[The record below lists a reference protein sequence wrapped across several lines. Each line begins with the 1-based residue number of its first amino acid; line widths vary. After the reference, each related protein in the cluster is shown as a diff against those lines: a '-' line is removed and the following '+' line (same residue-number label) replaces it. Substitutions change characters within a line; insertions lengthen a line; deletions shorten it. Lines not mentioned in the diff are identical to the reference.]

1 MKPCIFLDID
11 WVINPSRKKNSYCLD
26 YNLPDV
32 LAKKLNH
39 PKIATLNAYLVNQV
53 YYCFSKESI
62 QLLKQLIEK
71 YDAQI
76 IITSSWRIVYS
87 LEQLQT
93 MFDIFDLGKYVK
105 SVTTLINPRTK
116 AIQEFINEN
125 NVTSYIV
132 LDDFDMSNAFDYHF
146 VYVRHY
152 FKDLDYKKAD
162 YALFIQQKELS
173 NWKNTYLPFLQ
184 FVTCYWYFTFPVKT
198 QTNPPKQVPGF
209 YNFYH
214 FLCMLFVNSHIL
226 QFMLC

>member
-11 WVINPSRKKNSYCLD
+11 GVINPSRKKNSYCLD

-87 LEQLQT
+87 LEQLQA

-125 NVTSYIV
+125 NVTSYII
-132 LDDFDMSNAFDYHF
+132 FDYHF
-146 VYVRHY
+146 IYVRHS
-152 FKDLDYKKAD
+152 FKESDYKKAN
-162 YALFIQQKELS
+162 YALFIQQKEFS
-173 NWKNTYLPFLQ
+173 N
-184 FVTCYWYFTFPVKT
+184 
-198 QTNPPKQVPGF
+198 
-209 YNFYH
+209 
-214 FLCMLFVNSHIL
+214 
-226 QFMLC
+226 

>member
-11 WVINPSRKKNSYCLD
+11 GVINPSRKKNSYCLD

-87 LEQLQT
+87 LEQLQA

-125 NVTSYIV
+125 NVTSYII

-146 VYVRHY
+146 MFATLSKNPTTKRRTTLY
-152 FKDLDYKKAD
+152 
-162 YALFIQQKELS
+162 LFNKRSFRIE
-173 NWKNTYLPFLQ
+173 
-184 FVTCYWYFTFPVKT
+184 KT
-198 QTNPPKQVPGF
+198 H
-209 YNFYH
+209 FYH
-214 FLCMLFVNSHIL
+214 FYNLQHATDLLFFQSKCRTIHTNKCLVFTIFTIL
-226 QFMLC
+226 NAYRS